1 MLLLF
6 NDHSAVTPQDIHF
19 SQRDVNVHFAPREYA
34 NYFVPV
40 VINFRLTDENGNPI
54 TDENGNHFV
63 LPTSIQARPVII
75 NFKQRDTS
83 INFTE

>member
-1 MLLLF
+1 MDVNF
-6 NDHSAVTPQDIHF
+6 K
-19 SQRDVNVHFAPREYA
+19 QRDVNVHFSPREYA